1 MGVIYSKVKLSSL
14 GKNDKFT
21 RLDFKFN
28 EFLSRNDWN
37 LFNCKDSELC
47 LLKDILTPY
56 YKNFDFEPGEEYKG
70 IPTGREYLN
79 EFGEI
84 TDYQIIT
91 SEQHPGRL
99 KYQVN
104 NDCILLSSLKGAKT
118 PALSF
123 DFNLNDYV
131 FSNGFYIFKVN
142 EEQNEKKFIL
152 YLLRTKTIKDFLDNH
167 LFRGIGISTFREDD
181 FLRIRIKKLTLQRQ
195 QQILATIAP
204 LEAEIASLKATRIPE
219 TDIINKVLGKE
230 LGLDWE
236 KLKKIDQIKKV
247 KINFSDLPTYNDT
260 LRFSCRWNRA
270 VEIQKEL
277 QNQFNQCEILGNH
290 ILKTQNGCSPT
301 CGEEGDFQILGID
314 SISKSTVLSFENP
327 KFTNDK
333 ITNFDK
339 YVIHNN
345 DFFVSRGNTIELV
358 SLASI
363 AEITDECRET
373 IFPDLMIRITFDDK
387 VDINYLAYIFNSLV
401 GRLYFRNV
409 TKGKN
414 QTMVKVSEPELK
426 KFIIPMPPKE
436 KQSKIATLIKEQID
450 AQKIIDEQIL
460 KKQQQILKIIENAI
474 R

>member
-56 YKNFDFEPGEEYKG
+56 YKNFDFEPGKEYKG

-204 LEAEIASLKATRIPE
+204 LEAEIASLKATKIPE

-236 KLKKIDQIKKV
+236 KFEELKKIKKY
-247 KINFSDLPTYNDT
+247 KANLSDFSKNVDSRMSYKFHNLAEKY
-260 LRFSCRWNRA
+260 LW
-270 VEIQKEL
+270 
-277 QNQFNQCEILGNH
+277 
-290 ILKTQNGCSPT
+290 
-301 CGEEGDFQILGID
+301 DFM
-314 SISKSTVLSFENP
+314 ISKSDKRLKNFISEPIVLGESVSPEQYTEEGKFYYIAMSNIKFWNFETDDCRTVKKSYS
-327 KFTNDK
+327 DK
-333 ITNFDK
+333 AIKKGKIVKKDD
-339 YVIHNN
+339 IILAR
-345 DFFVSRGNTIELV
+345 SGEGTIGKVAL
-358 SLASI
+358 
-363 AEITDECRET
+363 ITDDVNAIFADFTQRIRLNNYNPLCAYYYFRSDIFQYFIYSHKKGMGNNT
-373 IFPDLMIRITFDDK
+373 NIFP
-387 VDINYLAYIFNSLV
+387 
-401 GRLYFRNV
+401 
-409 TKGKN
+409 N
-414 QTMVKVSEPELK
+414 QVQE
-426 KFIIPMPPKE
+426 FPMPDWSLE

-460 KKQQQILKIIENAI
+460 KKQQQILQIIENAV

>member
-1 MGVIYSKVKLSSL
+1 MGVRIQKIKLSKVATHKYARF
-14 GKNDKFT
+14 DEKFYNIYNK
-21 RLDFKFN
+21 DFHN
-28 EFLSRNDWN
+28 SIR
-37 LFNCKDSELC
+37 
-47 LLKDILTPY
+47 LKDIFFIKNGLSLTEFYADERTSKPFIRISDLSY
-56 YKNFDFEPGEEYKG
+56 SECMNTENLVYLSEDYNIREDLITEEDDIIFATIGNTIGKCNLVKN
-70 IPTGREYLN
+70 
-79 EFGEI
+79 
-84 TDYQIIT
+84 
-91 SEQHPGRL
+91 
-99 KYQVN
+99 
-104 NDCILLSSLKGAKT
+104 LKGGTFSNNTVCLKVKDKNKFSPKFLESLLHTNYMQEKIWGAISQKSQ
-118 PALSF
+118 PNLQDYDLRNIPFPNISF
-123 DFNLNDYV
+123 DN
-131 FSNGFYIFKVN
+131 
-142 EEQNEKKFIL
+142 
-152 YLLRTKTIKDFLDNH
+152 
-167 LFRGIGISTFREDD
+167 
-181 FLRIRIKKLTLQRQ
+181 Q

-204 LEAEIASLKATRIPE
+204 LESEIASLKATKIPE

-460 KKQQQILKIIENAI
+460 KKQQQILQIIENAI

>member
-1 MGVIYSKVKLSSL
+1 MGVKKYKICFSNFSSEQTLRFDLNYILESARKYDFYRFKDLFDVIELKKKEIPSEDFFYAEIGDVSNL
-14 GKNDKFT
+14 GDINPTLLNFNDRTEDKEPLFKKIEKGDIIRPKKND
-21 RLDFKFN
+21 
-28 EFLSRNDWN
+28 
-37 LFNCKDSELC
+37 
-47 LLKDILTPY
+47 
-56 YKNFDFEPGEEYKG
+56 
-70 IPTGREYLN
+70 
-79 EFGEI
+79 
-84 TDYQIIT
+84 
-91 SEQHPGRL
+91 
-99 KYQVN
+99 
-104 NDCILLSSLKGAKT
+104 ILLSKIRPYLKKNILIT
-118 PALSF
+118 
-123 DFNLNDYV
+123 DNN
-131 FSNGFYIFKVN
+131 NFYYTKA
-142 EEQNEKKFIL
+142 FIQIRPKNINSKIIY
-152 YLLRTKTIKDFLDNH
+152 YLLQSKYFYKLSAISRCGKGYPTLNPQDFYSIKFEVRDINL
-167 LFRGIGISTFREDD
+167 
-181 FLRIRIKKLTLQRQ
+181 IKKNE

-204 LEAEIASLKATRIPE
+204 LESEIASLKATKIPE

-230 LGLDWE
+230 LDLDWE

-363 AEITDECRET
+363 AEITDECREN

-460 KKQQQILKIIENAI
+460 KKQQQILQIIENAV